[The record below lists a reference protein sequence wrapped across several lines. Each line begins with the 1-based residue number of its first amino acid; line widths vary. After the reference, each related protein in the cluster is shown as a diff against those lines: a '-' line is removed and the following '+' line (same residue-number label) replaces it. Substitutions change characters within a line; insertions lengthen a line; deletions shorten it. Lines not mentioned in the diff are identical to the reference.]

1 MRCPRYA
8 EVSQHYVYSYSR
20 KEVANSRGGIT
31 DLEVERY
38 QYSSAAISTKF
49 QHSVLAS
56 LRKVRKK
63 LSGINDSERWPNGRV

>member
-38 QYSSAAISTKF
+38 QYSSAAISTF
-49 QHSVLAS
+49 NAVIAS
-56 LRKVRKK
+56 LWKIRKK
-63 LSGINDSERWPNGRV
+63 LSGIKDSEGWPNGRV